1 MRTLPLL
8 DVGRDMAMVL
18 TPQTFYN
25 AKPDADILNHL
36 NVPFWHYTQVA
47 VSQKYFA
54 LCP

>member
-25 AKPDADILNHL
+25 AKPESDILNHL
-36 NVPFWHYTQVA
+36 NVPFWHYTQVG
-47 VSQKYFA
+47 VVH
-54 LCP
+54 